1 MIRPFHRGH
10 ITTHHIQNDKGENS
24 MTLIIYLVGWLILI
38 GGVSWALVAM
48 HVSQHTIA
56 IVAVIMLGIAII
68 TGATRAR
75 NRDRS

>member
-1 MIRPFHRGH
+1 
-10 ITTHHIQNDKGENS
+10 

-38 GGVSWALVAM
+38 GGVSWGLTAM
-48 HVSQHTIA
+48 HVAQHTVL
-56 IVAVIMLGIAII
+56 IVAVILLGIAVI